1 MVNMPVVLTGQRW
14 PLPLMEGLTPDNGTL
29 RAADRLAREGQ
40 VRASGRLA
48 GDDSWLLWAAFP
60 EGRRPDALASVLLPQ
75 FSVTCTCGG
84 ARLPC
89 RHVLALLHL
98 DPSANPAADAEPPPW
113 ATARLEAGRRA
124 ARPPA
129 ALPDSDD
136 RIATAAAGLA
146 ELARWLG
153 DQLDRGLAAL
163 PAAGPRPWHAAADRL
178 ADAYAPAAARELRQL
193 ATLPGSGGDWPE
205 RLLPRLGR
213 LALLADAFG
222 RLDALPPAERADVLA
237 AAGLPP
243 RPGDDRVSDTWLA
256 LGRRQL
262 VDGGQRQTRTWLR
275 GLSSGRWALLEAYQP
290 AKRLEGLCLPTGAR
304 FSGELAFA
312 PGARPLP
319 AQPVDGLRLEMPAPE
334 DDPPGDPDNLSGHD
348 GFPSLDIA
356 AAVADYAAARAA
368 NPWLRLLPMHLSGV
382 FVEPAPAGW
391 RLRDRGGRL
400 LPLPPR
406 YGHGWALLALAGD
419 RPLTLCG
426 EYDGATLTPLSVYHD
441 GWRDPAAW
449 KALP

>member
-1 MVNMPVVLTGQRW
+1 MSDMPVVLTGQRL
-14 PLPLMEGLTPDNGTL
+14 PLPLIEGLAPDNGTW

-40 VRASGRLA
+40 VRASGCLVA
-48 GDDSWLLWAAFP
+48 DDSWLLWAAFP

-75 FSVTCTCGG
+75 LYVTCTCGG
-84 ARLPC
+84 ARFPC
-89 RHVLALLHL
+89 RHVLALLLL
-98 DPSANPAADAEPPPW
+98 DATDAASDHEKPPW
-113 ATARLEAGRRA
+113 VTARLDSARRA
-124 ARPPA
+124 MRATTSPTE
-129 ALPDSDD
+129 SDA
-136 RIATAAAGLA
+136 RIAVAAAGMA

-153 DQLDRGLAAL
+153 DQLDRGLASL

-193 ATLPGSGGDWPE
+193 AALPGSGSDWPE

-222 RLDALPPAERADVLA
+222 RRDTLAPGERGDVLA
-237 AAGLPP
+237 ATGLPP
-243 RPGDDRVSDTWLA
+243 RPGNDRIGDTWLA

-262 VDGGQRQTRTWLR
+262 VEGGQRQIHTWLR

-290 AKRLEGLCLPTGAR
+290 AKRLEGLGLPTGAR
-304 FSGELAFA
+304 FTGELAFA
-312 PGARPLP
+312 PGAWPLL
-319 AQPVDGLRLEMPAPE
+319 AQPVDGLRLELAAPE
-334 DDPPGDPDNLSGHD
+334 VTPTDLPGH
-348 GFPSLDIA
+348 DIA

-368 NPWLRLLPMHLSGV
+368 NPWLRLLPMLLHDV

-426 EYDGATLTPLSVYHD
+426 EYDGATLMPLSVYHD

>member
-1 MVNMPVVLTGQRW
+1 MSDMPVVLTGQRL
-14 PLPLMEGLTPDNGTL
+14 PLPLPLIEGLAPDNGTL
-29 RAADRLAREGQ
+29 RAADRLAREGH
-40 VRASGRLA
+40 VRACGCLA
-48 GDDSWLLWAAFP
+48 GNDSWLLWAAFP
-60 EGRRPDALASVLLPQ
+60 EGRRPDALASVLLPY
-75 FSVTCTCGG
+75 FTVTCTCGG
-84 ARLPC
+84 VRFPC

-98 DPSANPAADAEPPPW
+98 DSSADAAAPSW
-113 ATARLEAGRRA
+113 ATARLEAAQRT
-124 ARPPA
+124 ARPTGPP
-129 ALPDSDD
+129 PDNDA
-136 RIATAAAGLA
+136 RIATAAAGMA

-163 PAAGPRPWHAAADRL
+163 PADGPRLWHAAADRL

-193 ATLPGSGGDWPE
+193 ATLPGSGGGWPG
-205 RLLPRLGR
+205 RVLPRVGR
-213 LALLADAFG
+213 LALLAEAFE
-222 RLDALPPAERADVLA
+222 RRDALPAGERADVLA

-243 RPGDDRVSDTWLA
+243 RPGNDRVSDTWLA

-262 VDGGQRQTRTWLR
+262 VEGGQRQTHTWLH
-275 GLSSGRWALLEAYQP
+275 GLSSGRWALLEVYQP

-304 FSGELAFA
+304 LRGELAFA
-312 PGARPLP
+312 PGAWPLA
-319 AQPVDGLRLEMPAPE
+319 AQPVDGLRLEFATSQ
-334 DDPPGDPDNLSGHD
+334 DGPPGH
-348 GFPSLDIA
+348 DIA

-368 NPWLRLLPMHLSGV
+368 NPWLHLFPMLLRDV
-382 FVEPAPAGW
+382 FVEPTPAGW

>member
-1 MVNMPVVLTGQRW
+1 MVNMPVVLTEQRLS
-14 PLPLMEGLTPDNGTL
+14 PALIEGLAPDNGTL

-40 VRASGRLA
+40 VRASGCLA
-48 GDDSWLLWAAFP
+48 GDESWLLWAAFP
-60 EGRRPDALASVLLPQ
+60 EGRRPDALASVLLPY
-75 FSVTCTCGG
+75 FTVTCTCGG

-98 DPSANPAADAEPPPW
+98 DASANVAADAEVPPW
-113 ATARLEAGRRA
+113 AAARLEAAQRA
-124 ARPPA
+124 VRSSGLSPG
-129 ALPDSDD
+129 SDT

-163 PAAGPRPWHAAADRL
+163 PADGPRLWHAAADRL

-222 RLDALPPAERADVLA
+222 RLDALSPGERADVLA

-243 RPGDDRVSDTWLA
+243 RPGDDRVNDTWLA
-256 LGRRQL
+256 LGRHQL
-262 VDGGQRQTRTWLR
+262 VEGGQRQTRTWLR
-275 GLSSGRWALLEAYQP
+275 GLLSGRWALLEAYQS

-304 FSGELAFA
+304 LRGELAFA
-312 PGARPLP
+312 PGARPLL
-319 AQPVDGLRLEMPAPE
+319 AQPVDGLRLELPAPE
-334 DDPPGDPDNLSGHD
+334 VALNDLPSHD
-348 GFPSLDIA
+348 GFPGRDIA
-356 AAVADYAAARAA
+356 TAVADYAAARAA
-368 NPWLRLLPMHLSGV
+368 NPWLRLWPMLLSGV

-391 RLRDRGGRL
+391 RLRDRSGRL

-426 EYDGATLTPLSVYHD
+426 EYDGATLTPLSVYHH
-441 GWRDPAAW
+441 GWRAPAAW